1 VTRGALALALFALG
15 AAQNPASVPLI
26 VGGER
31 THVVERGETW
41 TSIGAR
47 AGVAPATLARQNGR
61 SAGARL
67 KAGESITIDNRHIVP
82 DAAGVSLVI
91 NVPQRLLFHVV
102 DGSLRARYPIA
113 VGLSNWQ
120 TPLGPFTIIEKEED
134 PTWDVPESIQEEM
147 RLEGKPVLTAVPPGP
162 DNPLGRHW
170 IRLSFSGVGLHGTN
184 VPSSIYRVTT
194 HGCMRM
200 HPDDIADLFAH
211 AELGDSGRILY
222 EPVLGAMMPDGRVF
236 LEVHP
241 DAYRRVPNMRDLA
254 LDVLRRA
261 GAEGLA
267 DPDRVRAAVK
277 GREGI
282 AVDVSPGATRASLS
296 R

>member
-1 VTRGALALALFALG
+1 MTRFAVVVALFGLG
-15 AAQNPASVPLI
+15 AAQNPASVPLL

-47 AGVAPATLARQNGR
+47 AGVAPATLARQNNRAPG
-61 SAGARL
+61 SRL

-82 DAAGVSLVI
+82 DAAGVSIAI
-91 NVPQRLLFHVV
+91 NLPQRLLFHYV
-102 DGSLRARYPIA
+102 DGGLRAHYPVA
-113 VGLSNWQ
+113 VGLPDWP

-134 PTWDVPESIQEEM
+134 PTWDVPASIQEEM
-147 RLEGKPVLTAVPPGP
+147 RREGRKVLTTVPPGP

-170 IRLSFSGVGLHGTN
+170 LRLSFGGVGLHGTN
-184 VPSSIYRVTT
+184 VPSSVYRVTT

-200 HPDDIADLFAH
+200 HPDDIADLFDRTT
-211 AELGDSGRILY
+211 LGDSGRILY
-222 EPVLGAMMPDGRVF
+222 EPVLAAMMPDGRVF

-241 DAYRRVPNMRDLA
+241 DAYRRVPNMLDLA

-261 GAEGLA
+261 GADGLA
-267 DPDRVRAAVK
+267 DLDRVRAVVK
-277 GREGI
+277 SREGT
-282 AVDVSPGATRASLS
+282 AVDVSPASTRASL
-296 R
+296 

>member
-1 VTRGALALALFALG
+1 MTRLAVVVALFGLA
-15 AAQNPASVPLI
+15 AAQNPAGVPLL

-61 SAGARL
+61 SAGAVL

-82 DAAGVSLVI
+82 DAAGVSIAI
-91 NVPQRLLFHVV
+91 NLPQRLLFHYV
-102 DGSLRARYPIA
+102 DGGLRAHYPVA
-113 VGLSNWQ
+113 VGLPDWP
-120 TPLGPFTIIEKEED
+120 TPLGLFTIIEKEED

-147 RLEGKPVLTAVPPGP
+147 RLEGKKVLTKVPPGP

-170 IRLSFSGVGLHGTN
+170 LRLSFGGVGLHGTN
-184 VPSSIYRVTT
+184 VPSSVYRVTT

-200 HPDDIADLFAH
+200 HPDDIADLFDRTA
-211 AELGDSGRILY
+211 LGDSGRILY
-222 EPVLGAMMPDGRVF
+222 EPVLAAMMPDGRVF

-241 DAYRRVPNMRDLA
+241 DAYRRVPNMLDLA

-261 GAEGLA
+261 GAEGQA
-267 DPDRVRAAVK
+267 DLDRVRAAVRA
-277 GREGI
+277 REGV
-282 AVDVSPGATRASLS
+282 AVDVSPASTRASL
-296 R
+296 